1 MAQER
6 PPDLMNYEALAQDA
20 LKGVIKASLAR
31 AATEGI
37 PGDHHF
43 YITFRSGAPGVKG
56 PISVLANYPD
66 EMTIVLQH
74 QFWDLKVD
82 REARQVSVG
91 LSFGGTPSTLVIP
104 FSALTGFLDPH
115 VRVGLRFN
123 PPEGVGEMPEEPSL
137 LPPAEAR
144 PAEPEAPPPPSG
156 PAEVVSLDAFRRRPS
171 GRD

>member
-1 MAQER
+1 MAVDHIRYDILTQ
-6 PPDLMNYEALAQDA
+6 EALRGVVRTVLIDA
-20 LKGVIKASLAR
+20 
-31 AATEGI
+31 AANGL
-37 PGDHHF
+37 PGEHHF
-43 YITFRSGAPGVKG
+43 FISFDTTAEGVR
-56 PISVLANYPD
+56 ISPRLKAQYPA
-66 EMTIVLQH
+66 EMTVVLQH